1 MKRRLF
7 KTILLVVL
15 AVFSFSLSACE
26 QLNFTEKLDLIAPDA
41 DYGFSI
47 YNNRYLVIDGAHY
60 ELENLAYDVVKEKDG
75 SQEVYGATVCGG
87 NMYYLYQY
95 SAKKDNGSA
104 SSATVSDGS
113 SSGNRYRFGV
123 ALLKTNLEN
132 AETKLI
138 YDFKNV
144 YPHHNERA
152 TPHVMQAI
160 DKDTFAFIYN
170 GKISVFDVQT
180 EEITQT
186 IDFYDKEA
194 FITEDNDVK
203 LKVNKFNDFYY
214 LSGGTLSY
222 AEYKS
227 ESKEYV
233 KHDFVADE
241 KSFYVDRFGNYV
253 YTYSFIGASEGNAY
267 YNCYDLATKE
277 AKDHVF
283 LTELIKKREEQE
295 KDITERERLEQEIRL
310 REERSKITVDGKVY
324 RVQERSDGEL
334 EIINEAG
341 ETVFTIDEEY
351 ATKNNE
357 KITQLFNVFFNCEN
371 GLHADFRFK
380 VFDNRLFVIFSRNT
394 FLLRLPN
401 FIFELDPAAND
412 LKYVTYIYGNF
423 EFYKLAAK

>member
-15 AVFSFSLSACE
+15 AVFSFSLSSCE

-132 AETKLI
+132 AETELI

-152 TPHVMQAI
+152 TPHVMQTI

-170 GKISVFDVQT
+170 GKISVFNVQT

-194 FITEDNDVK
+194 FVAEDNDVK

-214 LSGGTLSY
+214 VSGGTLSY

-233 KHDFVADE
+233 KHDFAADE

-267 YNCYDLATKE
+267 YNCYDLATE
-277 AKDHVF
+277 ESKDHVF

-310 REERSKITVDGKVY
+310 REERSKITVGGKVY

-341 ETVFTIDEEY
+341 ETVLTIDEEY

-357 KITQLFNVFFNCEN
+357 KITQLFDVFFNCEN

-380 VFDNRLFVIFSRNT
+380 VFDNRLFVIFSRNA

>member
-15 AVFSFSLSACE
+15 AVFSFSLSSCE

-60 ELENLAYDVVKEKDG
+60 ELEKLAYDVVKEKDG
-75 SQEVYGATVCGG
+75 SQEVYGATVVGG

-104 SSATVSDGS
+104 SSATVSDGT

-132 AETKLI
+132 AETELI

-170 GKISVFDVQT
+170 GKISVFNVQT

-194 FITEDNDVK
+194 FVAEDNDVK

-214 LSGGTLSY
+214 VSGGTLSY
-222 AEYKS
+222 AEYKA

-233 KHDFVADE
+233 KHDFAADE

-267 YNCYDLATKE
+267 YNCYDLATEE

-283 LTELIKKREEQE
+283 LTKLIKKREEQE

-310 REERSKITVDGKVY
+310 REERSKITVGGKVY

-357 KITQLFNVFFNCEN
+357 KITQLFDVFFNCEN

-380 VFDNRLFVIFSRNT
+380 VFDNRLFVIFSRNA

>member
-15 AVFSFSLSACE
+15 AVFSFSLSSCE

-95 SAKKDNGSA
+95 SAKRDNGSA
-104 SSATVSDGS
+104 SSTTVSDGT

-194 FITEDNDVK
+194 FVAEDNDVK

-214 LSGGTLSY
+214 VSGGTLSY

-267 YNCYDLATKE
+267 YNCYDLAAEE

-283 LTELIKKREEQE
+283 LTELIKKREQE

-324 RVQERSDGEL
+324 RAQERPDGEL

-357 KITQLFNVFFNCEN
+357 KITQLFDVFFNCEN

-380 VFDNRLFVIFSRNT
+380 VFDNRLFVIFSRNA

-401 FIFELDPAAND
+401 FVFELDLAAND

>member
-104 SSATVSDGS
+104 SSTTVSDGS

-170 GKISVFDVQT
+170 GKISVFNVQT

-194 FITEDNDVK
+194 FVAEDNDVK

-214 LSGGTLSY
+214 VSGGTLSY

-233 KHDFVADE
+233 KHDFAADE
-241 KSFYVDRFGNYV
+241 KSFYVERFGNYV
-253 YTYSFIGASEGNAY
+253 YTYSFIGASEGNTY
-267 YNCYDLATKE
+267 YNCYDLATEE

-283 LTELIKKREEQE
+283 LTELIKKREQE

-310 REERSKITVDGKVY
+310 REERSKITVGGKVY

-357 KITQLFNVFFNCEN
+357 KITQLFDVFFNCEN
-371 GLHADFRFK
+371 GLYADFRFK
-380 VFDNRLFVIFSRNT
+380 VFDNRLFVIFSRNA

-401 FIFELDPAAND
+401 FVFELDLAAND

>member
-15 AVFSFSLSACE
+15 AVFSFSLSSCE
-26 QLNFTEKLDLIAPDA
+26 QLNFTEKLDLIAPDV

-60 ELENLAYDVVKEKDG
+60 ELEKLAYDVVKEKDG
-75 SQEVYGATVCGG
+75 SQEVYGATVVGG

-95 SAKKDNGSA
+95 SAKRDNGSA
-104 SSATVSDGS
+104 SSTTVSDGS

-132 AETKLI
+132 AETELI

-160 DKDTFAFIYN
+160 DKDAFAFIYN

-194 FITEDNDVK
+194 FVAEDNDVK

-214 LSGGTLSY
+214 VSGGTLSY

-233 KHDFVADE
+233 KHDFAADE

-253 YTYSFIGASEGNAY
+253 YTYGFIGASEGNAY
-267 YNCYDLATKE
+267 YNCYDLATEE

-310 REERSKITVDGKVY
+310 REERSKITVGGKVY

-357 KITQLFNVFFNCEN
+357 KITQLFDVFFNCEN

-380 VFDNRLFVIFSRNT
+380 VFDNRLFVIFSRNA

>member
-15 AVFSFSLSACE
+15 AVFSFSLSSCE

-104 SSATVSDGS
+104 SSTTVSDGS
-113 SSGNRYRFGV
+113 SLGNRYRFGV

-194 FITEDNDVK
+194 FVAEDNDVK

-214 LSGGTLSY
+214 VSGGTLSY

-233 KHDFVADE
+233 KHDFAADE

-267 YNCYDLATKE
+267 YNCYDLTTEE

-295 KDITERERLEQEIRL
+295 KDVTERERLEQEIRL
-310 REERSKITVDGKVY
+310 REERSKITVGGKVY

-357 KITQLFNVFFNCEN
+357 KITQLFDVFFNCEN

-380 VFDNRLFVIFSRNT
+380 VFDNRLFVIFSRNA

-401 FIFELDPAAND
+401 FIFELDLAAND
-412 LKYVTYIYGNF
+412 LKYVTYIYGDF

>member
-15 AVFSFSLSACE
+15 AVFSFSLSSCE

-170 GKISVFDVQT
+170 GKISVFNVQT

-194 FITEDNDVK
+194 FVAEDNDVK

-214 LSGGTLSY
+214 VSGGTLSY

-233 KHDFVADE
+233 KHDFAADE

-253 YTYSFIGASEGNAY
+253 YTYGFIGASEGNAY
-267 YNCYDLATKE
+267 YDCYDLATEE
-277 AKDHVF
+277 AKDRVF

-310 REERSKITVDGKVY
+310 REERSKITVGGKVY

-357 KITQLFNVFFNCEN
+357 KITQLIGVFFNCEN

-380 VFDNRLFVIFSRNT
+380 VFDNRLFVIFSRNA

-412 LKYVTYIYGNF
+412 LKYVTYIYGDF